1 MLSSKINTY
10 INNIILIRTMQLKLK
25 ISKTVDQ
32 NAAVYFELAKK
43 AKRKLEGA
51 LAAIEENKKKLLL
64 IEKEHANDAVVEF
77 TAVKREKKEWYEKF
91 RWFYSSEGFLAIGG
105 RDSTTNEILIKKHL
119 SKDDLVFHT
128 DMAGSPFF
136 IIKSEGKEIGEAT
149 LQETA
154 NATACFSR
162 AWKLGLLT
170 TDVFYVKPEQVSK
183 EPNPGEYM
191 PKGAFMVRGKTNY
204 LNPVMKVGVGL
215 LNNVIISGPVA
226 AIAKQTDRFIVLQQ
240 GKEKPSDIAKLIK
253 KKFGKE
259 LLANHDDIIRML
271 PPGGCK
277 VEAEKRGDKNS
288 YIS

>member
-1 MLSSKINTY
+1 
-10 INNIILIRTMQLKLK
+10 MQLKLK